1 MLNIV
6 LAESSL
12 ELVPRELWTHPS
24 VVALAARRGK
34 EPGKILLDR
43 SYHHSAMRSI
53 EDSAR
58 RGRPDI
64 THLTLLEILGSPL
77 AKEEAL
83 KVYVH
88 TREDRVISVSARTR
102 LPRDCN
108 RFYGLIEQLL
118 ESGRVPPAGEPLLE
132 VRKQTFSQLIEMIQP
147 TKTFGL
153 SRKGRLEPL
162 ASAVTRIAR
171 EERPLVVIGGFPH
184 GSFTE
189 ATSSRFD
196 ELISI
201 DPSGLDAWVVASRLV
216 YEYERAIGLFEKRAH
231 APAVEPL

>member
-6 LAESSL
+6 LAEASV

-24 VVALAARRGK
+24 VAAHAARRGK
-34 EPGKILLDR
+34 EPSKMLLDR

-64 THLTLLEILGSPL
+64 VHLALLEILGSPL

-83 KVYVH
+83 RVYVH
-88 TREDRVISVSARTR
+88 TRDDQVISVSTKTR

-118 ESGRVPPAGEPLLE
+118 KSGRVPPAGEPLLE
-132 VRKQTFSQLIEMIQP
+132 VGKQTFSQLSERIQP

-162 ASAVTRIAR
+162 ASAVRKIAR
-171 EERPLVVIGGFPH
+171 EKRPLVVIGGFPR
-184 GSFTE
+184 GGFTKT
-189 ATSSRFD
+189 TSSRFD

-216 YEYERAIGLFEKRAH
+216 YEYEQAIGLFENRAH
-231 APAVEPL
+231 ASRMEAR